1 MIVGAPDDV
10 LGVFPPMPNGT
21 RLLYGTMS
29 LNTAAAL
36 LIAAAGV
43 LWCRPDRGF
52 AALVAS
58 PTPGGVLTRRLLP
71 AIIVVPLLL
80 GWLRLAGQGARLYD
94 TAGGPAPVAFDTP
107 AVAPP

>member
-1 MIVGAPDDV
+1 
-10 LGVFPPMPNGT
+10 
-21 RLLYGTMS
+21 MS
-29 LNTAAAL
+29 LNTAVAF

-52 AALVAS
+52 AALVAG

-80 GWLRLAGQGARLYD
+80 GWLRLAGQGAGPYD
-94 TAGGPAPVAFDTP
+94 TAGGTRPFPSGLCSRPPPVAPWGAPSAGPGQPPPPLP
-107 AVAPP
+107 AARPPSH

>member
-1 MIVGAPDDV
+1 
-10 LGVFPPMPNGT
+10 
-21 RLLYGTMS
+21 MS
-29 LNTAAAL
+29 LNTAVAF

-52 AALVAS
+52 AALVAG

-80 GWLRLAGQGARLYD
+80 GWLRLAGQGAGVYD
-94 TAGGPAPVAFDTP
+94 TAGAAARVGPGPLPGRSAGPVWRPHAAVSAHGPP
-107 AVAPP
+107 ALAA